1 MIWNNKI
8 YFLVAMPNTI
18 YYPLY
23 NFCNPSWSIQY
34 NRQAIFTIREKL
46 KGRFD
51 PIVQPEHDRT
61 DNGYG
66 ISL

>member
-23 NFCNPSWSIQY
+23 NFCNPSWSVQY
-34 NRQAIFTIREKL
+34 NRQAIFTVREKL
-46 KGRFD
+46 K
-51 PIVQPEHDRT
+51 DRWIGT
-61 DNGYG
+61 AEG
-66 ISL
+66 LPL